1 MPYVYDIDVDTICCL
16 FACAD
21 VAPRGR
27 EVELQ
32 RAPERL
38 PRGERRRREDV
49 AVRPAEPER
58 AARRHRF
65 DDPGAGPSHAPPAA
79 AGVDFEDIRRRL
91 EAVLQDVPE
100 GIWSRIQDEAFLEQ
114 CVGVPPPWRAIV
126 RRAAVA
132 AAMTTGR
139 LPPGQEGPV
148 GGGPPPPGAGGGGP
162 PPPEGGAG
170 GGALEAP

>member
-1 MPYVYDIDVDTICCL
+1 MCRCGTSR
-16 FACAD
+16 ARGG
-21 VAPRGR
+21 VAESAGS
-27 EVELQ
+27 
-32 RAPERL
+32 ERL
-38 PRGERRRREDV
+38 PWGERRRREDV

-58 AARRHRF
+58 AVRRHRF

-91 EAVLQDVPE
+91 ETVLQDVPE

-148 GGGPPPPGAGGGGP
+148 GGDHHLLGQVVVGRHRLREEQAVV
-162 PPPEGGAG
+162 
-170 GGALEAP
+170 L

>member
-1 MPYVYDIDVDTICCL
+1 MCRCGTSR
-16 FACAD
+16 A
-21 VAPRGR
+21 RGGDA
-27 EVELQ
+27 ESVGSS
-32 RAPERL
+32 RAGETAA
-38 PRGERRRREDV
+38 GERRRCED
-49 AVRPAEPER
+49 AAGRPADLER

-91 EAVLQDVPE
+91 ETVLQDVPE
-100 GIWSRIQDEAFLEQ
+100 GLWSRIQDETFLEQ

-126 RRAAVA
+126 RRAAVV
-132 AAMTTGR
+132 AAMTSGR

-148 GGGPPPPGAGGGGP
+148 GGGPPPPGAGVGGP